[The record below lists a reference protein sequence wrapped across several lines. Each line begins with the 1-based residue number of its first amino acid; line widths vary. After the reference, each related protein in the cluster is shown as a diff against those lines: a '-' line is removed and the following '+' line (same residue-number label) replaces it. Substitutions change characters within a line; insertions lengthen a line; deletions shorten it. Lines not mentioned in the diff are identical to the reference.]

1 MQHFPSKPNKCRNR
15 EEKSYYC
22 QPDHYCCIGTG
33 SDFKN
38 LDKNPHVPR
47 TGTSYH
53 GELVYHSFTE
63 NPGIAF
69 GLQFGGRIGKIFL
82 TLFRLAAVFLIG
94 YYLIKIIKKE
104 MAVGFC
110 VSMALIFIG
119 AIGNIV
125 DSLFYGLIFK
135 YDGLFHGRVVDML
148 YFPVINTHYPSWFP
162 LWGGQEFI
170 FFRPVFN
177 LSDTAIT
184 IGVFSILIFYNK
196 VLKKL

>member
-1 MQHFPSKPNKCRNR
+1 
-15 EEKSYYC
+15 
-22 QPDHYCCIGTG
+22 
-33 SDFKN
+33 
-38 LDKNPHVPR
+38 
-47 TGTSYH
+47 
-53 GELVYHSFTE
+53 
-63 NPGIAF
+63 
-69 GLQFGGRIGKIFL
+69 
-82 TLFRLAAVFLIG
+82 
-94 YYLIKIIKKE
+94 